1 MTALAKDQPD
11 SGPCSHF
18 LSPQWGGLAFE
29 NSTRIKRSEISSWFH
44 HQLSNRFSFLD
55 LGRMRALD
63 QMSRAMDSV
72 WSVSDDHL
80 GGCHGHRVERNS
92 EEKGA
97 DSEV

>member
-1 MTALAKDQPD
+1 
-11 SGPCSHF
+11 
-18 LSPQWGGLAFE
+18 
-29 NSTRIKRSEISSWFH
+29 
-44 HQLSNRFSFLD
+44 
-55 LGRMRALD
+55 MRALD